1 MRNCPAS
8 IRHRRVA
15 EMCRSPRRSGHR
27 CKQRPRIGGYESY
40 SLVWRSRIR
49 GSAANNR
56 PCALPVQILTRSLLS
71 WQRAT
76 RRTSLS
82 VGTASVHQVP
92 LALSTDDRRG
102 TVCGRSSI
110 CGFGSDKHAFG
121 HALAGEWLFITY
133 IPSGSTVCES
143 PFGPRPARLP
153 RHASARACP
162 PLADAIGR
170 GRRCDTW
177 KHRIRSSTEALLALH
192 ITRTVHSGTAMA
204 HRSRQVRERMMYAST
219 RESCKKE
226 LGAALW
232 VGDYFASEKHEAPL
246 RPT

>member
-1 MRNCPAS
+1 
-8 IRHRRVA
+8 
-15 EMCRSPRRSGHR
+15 MCRSPRRSGHR

-110 CGFGSDKHAFG
+110 CGFRRDKHAFG
-121 HALAGEWLFITY
+121 HGLAGEWLFITY

-162 PLADAIGR
+162 PLADATGAAPRYLEASNPFFDRSIASFATNLQPTSPGR
-170 GRRCDTW
+170 CT
-177 KHRIRSSTEALLALH
+177 
-192 ITRTVHSGTAMA
+192 SGTARIA
-204 HRSRQVRERMMYAST
+204 AGRSV
-219 RESCKKE
+219 
-226 LGAALW
+226 
-232 VGDYFASEKHEAPL
+232 SE
-246 RPT
+246 